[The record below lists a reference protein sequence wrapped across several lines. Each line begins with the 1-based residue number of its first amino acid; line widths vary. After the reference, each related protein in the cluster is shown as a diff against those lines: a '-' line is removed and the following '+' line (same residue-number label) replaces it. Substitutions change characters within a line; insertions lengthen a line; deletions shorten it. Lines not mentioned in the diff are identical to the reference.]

1 MIDRLRLKPWAVR
14 SFRFVAVLI
23 SSTQSCSRL
32 DSRRCRSFNLSMGA
46 LIVRSPPFRFGI
58 WKVVYLVASGSLYKM
73 YETAFGL
80 KSSSSAKS
88 LRDFA
93 AFR

>member
-1 MIDRLRLKPWAVR
+1 
-14 SFRFVAVLI
+14 
-23 SSTQSCSRL
+23 
-32 DSRRCRSFNLSMGA
+32 MGA